1 MVPDEYFCMENP
13 TIFKKKLI
21 RVNGT
26 KWSVLLHG
34 KSNNFQK
41 KAYKGQWYQVG
52 INWKIMLSSEYF
64 CMENSTIF
72 RKMLIRV
79 NGTRWSVFQVI
90 PHFMKENHYYF

>member
-41 KAYKGQWYQVG
+41 KAYKGQWYQVVCSNEATSNEFPQKRL
-52 INWKIMLSSEYF
+52 IQVNSS
-64 CMENSTIF
+64 
-72 RKMLIRV
+72 
-79 NGTRWSVFQVI
+79 
-90 PHFMKENHYYF
+90 